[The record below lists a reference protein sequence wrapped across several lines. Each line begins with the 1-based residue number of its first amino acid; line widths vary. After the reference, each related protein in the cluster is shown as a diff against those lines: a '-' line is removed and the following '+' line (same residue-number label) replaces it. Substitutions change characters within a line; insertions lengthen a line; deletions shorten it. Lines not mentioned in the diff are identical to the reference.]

1 MSQAERNYR
10 SLVEQLPLVMY
21 VTRLDETSSCIYMS
35 PQIEDLVGYTPLE
48 CMSDPE
54 FFVKI
59 LHPDDR
65 ERTLA
70 AHLRAFASGESFSI
84 KYRLIAK
91 DGRAVWVHDELTIA
105 KDPAGRPLH
114 AQGFLVDVTPQAS
127 AQEERE
133 RQHAE
138 LRALHETAL
147 LLIDELDPQKLL
159 ERIAAKAGELVGTRS
174 TYVYLREG
182 DELQVAVGTGTLAES
197 VGLRI
202 GKGDGLA
209 GRVWESGAAARGR
222 GLLGLGGTP
231 LAV

>member
-1 MSQAERNYR
+1 MSEAERNYR

-21 VTRLDETSSCIYMS
+21 VTRLDESSSCIYMS

-65 ERTLA
+65 ERTRA
-70 AHLRAFASGESFSI
+70 AHHEAYETGESFSI
-84 KYRLIAK
+84 KYRMLAK
-91 DGRAVWVHDELTIA
+91 DGRAVWVHDEITIA
-105 KDPAGRPLH
+105 KDESGRPTH
-114 AQGFLVDVTPQAS
+114 AQGFLVDVTPQKA

-138 LRALHETAL
+138 LSALHETAL

-159 ERIAAKAGELVGTRS
+159 ERIAGQAGELVGTETPTSICARTTS
-174 TYVYLREG
+174 CKSPSAPAPSPGTSAGGWPRARVSP
-182 DELQVAVGTGTLAES
+182 AVCGS
-197 VGLRI
+197 RPS
-202 GKGDGLA
+202 
-209 GRVWESGAAARGR
+209 R
-222 GLLGLGGTP
+222 
-231 LAV
+231 